1 MTGLT
6 RAEWFCLEADCDA
19 HGAGS
24 QADVDRAAAK
34 HCEKPPKHAT
44 ATRLVVA

>member
-1 MTGLT
+1 MTRLA
-6 RAEWFCLEADCDA
+6 RAEWYCLEADCDA
-19 HGAGS
+19 HGTGS

-44 ATRLVVA
+44 ATRVVAA